1 MKMKKMLA
9 ILAALS
15 VLGTTG
21 LTVGAEDTATTTEPA
36 TEASTTT
43 ETEAETTAAETT
55 AETEVETDVTE
66 ETAATEE
73 NQVVGKQL
81 INKGDVLTFSG
92 TLSYANGKNRPI
104 LNLDTPIEATVGGV
118 DETVTYVRLNEESL
132 TYADGARLTVTGTV
146 DLTVFAGTGQ
156 NVVFLSNNTI
166 TENNATTTTTAAET
180 TPTTTTTTTAATNA
194 IIDQKTE
201 TMIVQG
207 KPYALRF
214 VLLKS
219 TDSDGYCVS
228 IYVDGKLVISR
239 QPVGYFEYS
248 PTSVSSYAG
257 VSRGSV
263 SEVTVTDWDKG
274 TTVGTTTSFHYR
286 YDPDQGVFVAVERSD
301 EDSETTSAKEA
312 LYNKFVAAYGK
323 PAYTNY
329 GDFDQDGEP
338 DAYFVYYDSTG
349 VNTYFVTKDSITLVD
364 KDTGDS
370 MWSSDFAYF
379 TCNGYRFRANL
390 HTRITVGYAGGYI
403 TIERIEADGSLTKVN
418 FKETVMSDYNY
429 EAINKPNFAADL
441 SEDFADKIFIYF
453 SSNGDK
459 ITVTHYL
466 YDDGRDVGS
475 NSYVYDAAT
484 NSFVESSEAPT
495 TTATTEDETTTTT
508 TTTTKRD
515 DAHPIDGYYPNGDFQ
530 LDGVTLTPKVE
541 YSNKEPGLDE
551 AWLYLNIYSQDGTL
565 LVSVPADTYIA
576 DDGRPENYGKVGRY
590 LVKTGSN
597 TITVIDYSGSTR
609 KYHSYV
615 FENGK
620 FVSTGTTIDD
630 NQEKP
635 LEIHLG
641 DTMTV
646 TGTLHYE
653 WDNINE
659 NNNHRQ
665 VVLKLDKPITV
676 TYMDEMENGFGVV
689 RAGTTE
695 VVDSVQ
701 ISLDDELPE
710 GTHLTVTGSVMY
722 GHTGHH
728 IRHIVLNNC
737 TYQLDGK
744 TDNGSASNAPA
755 STATKNTSGTPKTGD
770 TTTVPAVA
778 VGLTLTAAGVV
789 AFISKRK
796 K

>member
-1 MKMKKMLA
+1 MGDEMKKTSLSASELWKQEEIRMKMKKMLA

-36 TEASTTT
+36 TEAITTT

-55 AETEVETDVTE
+55 AETEAETETTVETDVTE

-73 NQVVGKQL
+73 NQVVGKIGETAEFTFNGMKFQAVQL
-81 INKGDVLTFSG
+81 DPEDFDSSDPLFQSGCVGLTINRIEEDGSITATNLTKVELFMKGDGGGGSMPTSSKPVMDFISINGDILTINTYSG
-92 TLSYANGKNRPI
+92 YQSYQY
-104 LNLDTPIEATVGGV
+104 V
-118 DETVTYVRLNEESL
+118 DGQFVP
-132 TYADGARLTVTGTV
+132 
-146 DLTVFAGTGQ
+146 AGTAP
-156 NVVFLSNNTI
+156 V
-166 TENNATTTTTAAET
+166 TTTTTAAET
-180 TPTTTTTTTAATNA
+180 TTTTTTTTTEATDA

-201 TMIVQG
+201 TIIAQG
-207 KPYALRF
+207 KPHTLQF
-214 VLLKS
+214 VLFKD
-219 TDSDGYCVS
+219 TYGNGYCVS
-228 IYVDGKLVISR
+228 IYVDGKLAISR
-239 QPVGYFEYS
+239 QPVGYFEYN

-257 VSRGSV
+257 LMRGSV
-263 SEVTVTDWDKG
+263 LEITVTDWG
-274 TTVGTTTSFHYR
+274 ESTTTPTTTSFHYQ
-286 YDPDQGVFVAVERSD
+286 YDPVQGTLIDSSGHVE
-301 EDSETTSAKEA
+301 EDSETTAAKEA

-323 PAYTNY
+323 PTYTNY
-329 GDFDQDGEP
+329 GDFDQDGEL

-364 KDTGDS
+364 KNTGDS

-390 HTRITVGYAGGYI
+390 HTRIPVAYATGYI

-418 FKETVMSDYNY
+418 FNETVLQDSFAVDHNPNY
-429 EAINKPNFAADL
+429 TADL
-441 SEDFADKIFIYF
+441 REDLANKVSSYF
-453 SSNGDK
+453 SCNGDK

-466 YDDGRDVGS
+466 YENGRDVGS
-475 NSYVYDAAT
+475 NSYVYDEAT
-484 NSFVESSEAPT
+484 NSFVKAGNT
-495 TTATTEDETTTTT
+495 TPD
-508 TTTTKRD
+508 
-515 DAHPIDGYYPNGDFQ
+515 
-530 LDGVTLTPKVE
+530 
-541 YSNKEPGLDE
+541 
-551 AWLYLNIYSQDGTL
+551 
-565 LVSVPADTYIA
+565 
-576 DDGRPENYGKVGRY
+576 
-590 LVKTGSN
+590 
-597 TITVIDYSGSTR
+597 
-609 KYHSYV
+609 
-615 FENGK
+615 
-620 FVSTGTTIDD
+620 DD
-630 NQEKP
+630 NNQQKP

-689 RAGTTE
+689 KAGTTE

-710 GTHLTVTGSVMY
+710 GTHLTVTGNVMY
-722 GHTGHH
+722 AHTGHH
-728 IRHIVLNNC
+728 IRHIVLLDC

-755 STATKNTSGTPKTGD
+755 TKGTSSTPKTGD
-770 TTTVPAVA
+770 MTTVPAVA

>member
-21 LTVGAEDTATTTEPA
+21 LTVGAEDTATTTEPT
-36 TEASTTT
+36 TEAITTT

-55 AETEVETDVTE
+55 AETETTVETDVTE

-73 NQVVGKQL
+73 NQVVGKQI
-81 INKGDVLTFSG
+81 INKGDVLTFNG

-132 TYADGARLTVTGTV
+132 TYADGTKLTVTGTV
-146 DLTVFAGTGQ
+146 DLTAFAGTGQ

-180 TPTTTTTTTAATNA
+180 TPTTTTTTTEATNA
-194 IIDQKTE
+194 IVDQKTE

-207 KPYALRF
+207 KPYTLQF
-214 VLLKS
+214 VLFKS
-219 TDSDGYCVS
+219 TYSYGYCIS
-228 IYVDGKLVISR
+228 IYVDGKLVISD
-239 QPVGYFEYS
+239 QPVGYFEYN

-257 VSRGSV
+257 VSRDSV
-263 SEVTVTDWDKG
+263 SEVTVTDWG
-274 TTVGTTTSFHYR
+274 ESTTTPTTTSFHYQ
-286 YDPDQGVFVAVERSD
+286 YDPSQGVFVAVVRSD
-301 EDSETTSAKEA
+301 EDSETTSTKEA

-323 PAYTNY
+323 PTYTNY
-329 GDFDQDGEP
+329 GDFDQDGEL

-349 VNTYFVTKDSITLVD
+349 VNTYFVTKDGITLVD
-364 KDTGDS
+364 KNTGDS

-390 HTRITVGYAGGYI
+390 HTRIPVAYATGYI

-418 FKETVMSDYNY
+418 FNETVLQDSFAVDHNPNY
-429 EAINKPNFAADL
+429 TADL
-441 SEDFADKIFIYF
+441 REDLANKVSSYF
-453 SSNGDK
+453 SCNGDK

-466 YDDGRDVGS
+466 YENGRDVGS
-475 NSYVYDAAT
+475 NSYVYDEAT
-484 NSFVESSEAPT
+484 NSFVKAGNT
-495 TTATTEDETTTTT
+495 TPD
-508 TTTTKRD
+508 
-515 DAHPIDGYYPNGDFQ
+515 
-530 LDGVTLTPKVE
+530 
-541 YSNKEPGLDE
+541 
-551 AWLYLNIYSQDGTL
+551 
-565 LVSVPADTYIA
+565 
-576 DDGRPENYGKVGRY
+576 
-590 LVKTGSN
+590 
-597 TITVIDYSGSTR
+597 
-609 KYHSYV
+609 
-615 FENGK
+615 
-620 FVSTGTTIDD
+620 DD
-630 NQEKP
+630 NNQQKP

-653 WDNINE
+653 LETAYE
-659 NNNHRQ
+659 NNHKQ

-676 TYMDEMENGFGVV
+676 TYMDEMENGFGSVK
-689 RAGTTE
+689 AGMTE

-701 ISLDDELPE
+701 ISLDDKLPE
-710 GTHLTVTGSVMY
+710 GTHLTVTGNVMY

-737 TYQLDGK
+737 TYRLDGKTDDGK

>member
-1 MKMKKMLA
+1 MGDETKKTSLSASELWKQEEIRMKMKKMLA

-21 LTVGAEDTATTTEPA
+21 LTVGAEDTATTTEPT
-36 TEASTTT
+36 TEAITTT

-55 AETEVETDVTE
+55 AETETTVETDVTE

-73 NQVVGKQL
+73 NQVVGKQI
-81 INKGDVLTFSG
+81 INKGDVLTFNG

-132 TYADGARLTVTGTV
+132 TYADGTKLTVTGTV
-146 DLTVFAGTGQ
+146 DLTAFAGTGQ

-180 TPTTTTTTTAATNA
+180 TPTTTTTTTEATNA
-194 IIDQKTE
+194 IVDQKTE

-207 KPYALRF
+207 KPYTLQF
-214 VLLKS
+214 VLFKS
-219 TDSDGYCVS
+219 TYSYGYCIS
-228 IYVDGKLVISR
+228 IYVDGKLVISD
-239 QPVGYFEYS
+239 QPVGYFEYN

-257 VSRGSV
+257 VSRDSV
-263 SEVTVTDWDKG
+263 SEVTVTDWG
-274 TTVGTTTSFHYR
+274 ESTTTPTTTSFHYQ
-286 YDPDQGVFVAVERSD
+286 YDPSQGVFVAVVRSD
-301 EDSETTSAKEA
+301 EDSETTSTKEA

-323 PAYTNY
+323 PTYTNY
-329 GDFDQDGEP
+329 GDFDQDGEL

-349 VNTYFVTKDSITLVD
+349 VNTYFVTKDGITLVD
-364 KDTGDS
+364 KNTGDS

-390 HTRITVGYAGGYI
+390 HTRIPVAYATGYI

-418 FKETVMSDYNY
+418 FNETVLQDSFAVDHNPNY
-429 EAINKPNFAADL
+429 TADL
-441 SEDFADKIFIYF
+441 REDLANKVSSYF
-453 SSNGDK
+453 SCNGDK

-466 YDDGRDVGS
+466 YENGRDVGS
-475 NSYVYDAAT
+475 NSYVYDEAT
-484 NSFVESSEAPT
+484 NSFVKAGNT
-495 TTATTEDETTTTT
+495 TPD
-508 TTTTKRD
+508 
-515 DAHPIDGYYPNGDFQ
+515 
-530 LDGVTLTPKVE
+530 
-541 YSNKEPGLDE
+541 
-551 AWLYLNIYSQDGTL
+551 
-565 LVSVPADTYIA
+565 
-576 DDGRPENYGKVGRY
+576 
-590 LVKTGSN
+590 
-597 TITVIDYSGSTR
+597 
-609 KYHSYV
+609 
-615 FENGK
+615 
-620 FVSTGTTIDD
+620 DD
-630 NQEKP
+630 NNQQKP

-653 WDNINE
+653 LETAYE
-659 NNNHRQ
+659 NNHKQ

-676 TYMDEMENGFGVV
+676 TYMDEMENGFGSVK
-689 RAGTTE
+689 AGMTE

-701 ISLDDELPE
+701 ISLDDKLPE
-710 GTHLTVTGSVMY
+710 GTHLTVTGNVMY

-737 TYQLDGK
+737 TYRLDGKTDDGK

-755 STATKNTSGTPKTGD
+755 TKNTSGTPKTGD
-770 TTTVPAVA
+770 ITTVPAVA

>member
-36 TEASTTT
+36 TEAITTT

-55 AETEVETDVTE
+55 AETETE
-66 ETAATEE
+66 STVETAATEE
-73 NQVVGKQL
+73 NQIVGRQI
-81 INKGDVLTFSG
+81 INKGNVLTFSG
-92 TLSYANGKNRPI
+92 TLSYPDGKDRPI
-104 LNLDTPIEATVGGV
+104 LNLDAPLEATVSGI
-118 DETVTYVRLNEESL
+118 DETITYVRLNEETL
-132 TYADGARLTVTGTV
+132 TYAEGTRVTVTGTV
-146 DLTVFAGTGQ
+146 DLTVFAGTSQ
-156 NVVFLSNNTI
+156 LVVFLSNNTI

-180 TPTTTTTTTAATNA
+180 IPTTTTTTTEATDA

-201 TMIVQG
+201 IIIAQG
-207 KPYALRF
+207 KPHTLQF
-214 VLLKS
+214 VLFKD
-219 TDSDGYCVS
+219 TYGNGYCVS
-228 IYVDGKLVISR
+228 IYVDGKLAISR
-239 QPVGYFEYS
+239 QPVGYFEYN

-257 VSRGSV
+257 LMRGSV
-263 SEVTVTDWDKG
+263 LEITVTDWG
-274 TTVGTTTSFHYR
+274 ESTTTPTTTSFHYQ
-286 YDPDQGVFVAVERSD
+286 YDPVQGTLIDSSGHVE
-301 EDSETTSAKEA
+301 EDSETTAAKEA

-323 PAYTNY
+323 PTYTNY
-329 GDFDQDGEP
+329 GDFDQDGEL

-349 VNTYFVTKDSITLVD
+349 VNTYFVTKDGITLVD
-364 KDTGDS
+364 KNTGDS

-390 HTRITVGYAGGYI
+390 HTRIPVAYATGYI

-418 FKETVMSDYNY
+418 FNETVLQDSFAVDHNPNY
-429 EAINKPNFAADL
+429 TADL
-441 SEDFADKIFIYF
+441 REDLANKASSYF
-453 SSNGDK
+453 SCNGDK

-466 YDDGRDVGS
+466 YENGRDVGS

-484 NSFVESSEAPT
+484 NSFVKAGNT
-495 TTATTEDETTTTT
+495 TPD
-508 TTTTKRD
+508 
-515 DAHPIDGYYPNGDFQ
+515 
-530 LDGVTLTPKVE
+530 
-541 YSNKEPGLDE
+541 
-551 AWLYLNIYSQDGTL
+551 
-565 LVSVPADTYIA
+565 
-576 DDGRPENYGKVGRY
+576 
-590 LVKTGSN
+590 
-597 TITVIDYSGSTR
+597 
-609 KYHSYV
+609 
-615 FENGK
+615 
-620 FVSTGTTIDD
+620 DD
-630 NQEKP
+630 NNQQKP

-689 RAGTTE
+689 KAGTTE

-710 GTHLTVTGSVMY
+710 GTHLTVTGNVMY
-722 GHTGHH
+722 AHTGHH
-728 IRHIVLNNC
+728 IRHIVLLDC

>member
-1 MKMKKMLA
+1 M
-9 ILAALS
+9 
-15 VLGTTG
+15 
-21 LTVGAEDTATTTEPA
+21 TVGAEDTATTTEPA
-36 TEASTTT
+36 TEAITTT

-55 AETEVETDVTE
+55 AETETTV

-73 NQVVGKQL
+73 NQIVGRQI
-81 INKGDVLTFSG
+81 INKGNVLTFSG
-92 TLSYANGKNRPI
+92 TLSYPDGKDRPI
-104 LNLDTPIEATVGGV
+104 LNLDAPLEATVSGI
-118 DETVTYVRLNEESL
+118 DETITYVRLNEETL
-132 TYADGARLTVTGTV
+132 TYAEGTRVTVTGTV
-146 DLTVFAGTGQ
+146 DLTVFAGTSQ
-156 NVVFLSNNTI
+156 LVVFLSNNTI

-180 TPTTTTTTTAATNA
+180 TPTTTTTTTETTDA

-201 TMIVQG
+201 TIIAQG
-207 KPYALRF
+207 KPHTLQF
-214 VLLKS
+214 VLFKD
-219 TDSDGYCVS
+219 TYGNGYCVS
-228 IYVDGKLVISR
+228 IYVDGKLAISR
-239 QPVGYFEYS
+239 QPVGYFEYN

-257 VSRGSV
+257 LMRGSV
-263 SEVTVTDWDKG
+263 LEITVTDWG
-274 TTVGTTTSFHYR
+274 ESTTTPTTTSFHYQ
-286 YDPDQGVFVAVERSD
+286 YDPVQGTLIDSSGHVE
-301 EDSETTSAKEA
+301 EDSETTSTKEA

-323 PAYTNY
+323 PTYTNY
-329 GDFDQDGEP
+329 GDFDQDGEL

-364 KDTGDS
+364 KNTGDS

-390 HTRITVGYAGGYI
+390 HTRIPVAYATGYI

-418 FKETVMSDYNY
+418 FNETVLQDSFAVDHNPNY
-429 EAINKPNFAADL
+429 TADL
-441 SEDFADKIFIYF
+441 REDLANKVSSYF
-453 SSNGDK
+453 SCNGDK

-466 YDDGRDVGS
+466 YENGRDVGS
-475 NSYVYDAAT
+475 NSYVYDEAT
-484 NSFVESSEAPT
+484 NSFVKAGNT
-495 TTATTEDETTTTT
+495 TPD
-508 TTTTKRD
+508 
-515 DAHPIDGYYPNGDFQ
+515 
-530 LDGVTLTPKVE
+530 
-541 YSNKEPGLDE
+541 
-551 AWLYLNIYSQDGTL
+551 
-565 LVSVPADTYIA
+565 
-576 DDGRPENYGKVGRY
+576 
-590 LVKTGSN
+590 
-597 TITVIDYSGSTR
+597 
-609 KYHSYV
+609 
-615 FENGK
+615 
-620 FVSTGTTIDD
+620 DD
-630 NQEKP
+630 NNQQKP

-689 RAGTTE
+689 KAGTTE

-710 GTHLTVTGSVMY
+710 GTHLTVTGNVMY
-722 GHTGHH
+722 AHTGHH
-728 IRHIVLNNC
+728 IRHIVLLDC

>member
-36 TEASTTT
+36 TEAITTT

-55 AETEVETDVTE
+55 AETETTVETDVTE

-73 NQVVGKQL
+73 NQVVGKIGETAEFTFNGIKFQAVEVDPQDDPDPTAIYVTL
-81 INKGDVLTFSG
+81 KIN
-92 TLSYANGKNRPI
+92 R
-104 LNLDTPIEATVGGV
+104 IEADGSIVETNLSNVNLFTLGDGGGSGSNTPAYLKPVLDFISIDGDILTIDAYGGNQSYQYV
-118 DETVTYVRLNEESL
+118 DGQFVP
-132 TYADGARLTVTGTV
+132 
-146 DLTVFAGTGQ
+146 AGTAP
-156 NVVFLSNNTI
+156 T
-166 TENNATTTTTAAET
+166 TTTTTAAET
-180 TPTTTTTTTAATNA
+180 TPTTTTTTTEATNA
-194 IIDQKTE
+194 IVDQKTE

-207 KPYALRF
+207 KPYTLRF
-214 VLLKS
+214 VLFKS
-219 TDSDGYCVS
+219 TYSYGYCIS
-228 IYVDGKLVISR
+228 IYVDGKLVISD
-239 QPVGYFEYS
+239 QPVGYFEYN

-257 VSRGSV
+257 VSRDSV
-263 SEVTVTDWDKG
+263 SEVTVTDWG
-274 TTVGTTTSFHYR
+274 ESTTTPTTTSFHYQ
-286 YDPDQGVFVAVERSD
+286 YDPSQGVFVAVVRSD
-301 EDSETTSAKEA
+301 EDSETTSTKEA

-323 PAYTNY
+323 PTYTNY
-329 GDFDQDGEP
+329 GDFDQDGEL

-349 VNTYFVTKDSITLVD
+349 VNTYFVTKDGITLVD
-364 KDTGDS
+364 KNTGDS

-390 HTRITVGYAGGYI
+390 HTRIPVAYATGYI

-418 FKETVMSDYNY
+418 FNKTVLQDSFAVDHNPNY
-429 EAINKPNFAADL
+429 TADL
-441 SEDFADKIFIYF
+441 REDLANKVSSYF
-453 SSNGDK
+453 SCNGDK

-466 YDDGRDVGS
+466 YENGRDVGS
-475 NSYVYDAAT
+475 NSYVYDEAT
-484 NSFVESSEAPT
+484 NSFVKAGNT
-495 TTATTEDETTTTT
+495 TPD
-508 TTTTKRD
+508 
-515 DAHPIDGYYPNGDFQ
+515 
-530 LDGVTLTPKVE
+530 
-541 YSNKEPGLDE
+541 
-551 AWLYLNIYSQDGTL
+551 
-565 LVSVPADTYIA
+565 
-576 DDGRPENYGKVGRY
+576 
-590 LVKTGSN
+590 
-597 TITVIDYSGSTR
+597 
-609 KYHSYV
+609 
-615 FENGK
+615 
-620 FVSTGTTIDD
+620 DD
-630 NQEKP
+630 NNQQKP

-653 WDNINE
+653 LETAYE
-659 NNNHRQ
+659 NNHKQ

-676 TYMDEMENGFGVV
+676 TYMDEMENGFGSVK
-689 RAGTTE
+689 AGMTE

-701 ISLDDELPE
+701 ISLDDKLPE
-710 GTHLTVTGSVMY
+710 GTHLTVTGNVMY

-737 TYQLDGK
+737 TYRLDGKTDDGK

-755 STATKNTSGTPKTGD
+755 TKNTSGTPKTGD
-770 TTTVPAVA
+770 ITTVPAVA

>member
-36 TEASTTT
+36 TEAITTT

-55 AETEVETDVTE
+55 AETETETTVETDVTE

-73 NQVVGKQL
+73 NQVVGKQI
-81 INKGDVLTFSG
+81 INKGDVLTFNG

-132 TYADGARLTVTGTV
+132 TYADGTKLTVTGTV
-146 DLTVFAGTGQ
+146 DLTAFAGTGQ

-166 TENNATTTTTAAET
+166 TENNATTTTAAET
-180 TPTTTTTTTAATNA
+180 TPTTTTTTTEATDA

-201 TMIVQG
+201 TIIAQG
-207 KPYALRF
+207 KPHTLQF
-214 VLLKS
+214 VLFKD
-219 TDSDGYCVS
+219 TYGNGYCVS
-228 IYVDGKLVISR
+228 IYVDGKLAISR
-239 QPVGYFEYS
+239 QPVGYFEYN

-257 VSRGSV
+257 LMRGSV
-263 SEVTVTDWDKG
+263 LEITVTDWG
-274 TTVGTTTSFHYR
+274 ESTTTPTTTSFHYQ
-286 YDPDQGVFVAVERSD
+286 YDPVQGTLIDSSGHVE
-301 EDSETTSAKEA
+301 EDSETTSTKEA

-323 PAYTNY
+323 PTYTNY
-329 GDFDQDGEP
+329 GDFDQDGEL

-364 KDTGDS
+364 KNTGDS

-390 HTRITVGYAGGYI
+390 HTRIPVAYATGYI
-403 TIERIEADGSLTKVN
+403 TIERIEEDGSLTKVN
-418 FKETVMSDYNY
+418 FNETVLQDSFAVDHNPNY
-429 EAINKPNFAADL
+429 TADL
-441 SEDFADKIFIYF
+441 REDLANKVSSYF
-453 SSNGDK
+453 SCNGDK

-466 YDDGRDVGS
+466 YENGRDVGS
-475 NSYVYDAAT
+475 NSYVYDEAT
-484 NSFVESSEAPT
+484 NSFVKAGNT
-495 TTATTEDETTTTT
+495 TPD
-508 TTTTKRD
+508 
-515 DAHPIDGYYPNGDFQ
+515 
-530 LDGVTLTPKVE
+530 
-541 YSNKEPGLDE
+541 
-551 AWLYLNIYSQDGTL
+551 
-565 LVSVPADTYIA
+565 
-576 DDGRPENYGKVGRY
+576 
-590 LVKTGSN
+590 
-597 TITVIDYSGSTR
+597 
-609 KYHSYV
+609 
-615 FENGK
+615 
-620 FVSTGTTIDD
+620 DD
-630 NQEKP
+630 NNQQKP

-689 RAGTTE
+689 KAGTTE

-710 GTHLTVTGSVMY
+710 GTHLTVTGNVMY
-722 GHTGHH
+722 AHTGHH
-728 IRHIVLNNC
+728 IRHIVLLDC

-755 STATKNTSGTPKTGD
+755 TKNTSGTPKTGD
-770 TTTVPAVA
+770 ITTVPAVA